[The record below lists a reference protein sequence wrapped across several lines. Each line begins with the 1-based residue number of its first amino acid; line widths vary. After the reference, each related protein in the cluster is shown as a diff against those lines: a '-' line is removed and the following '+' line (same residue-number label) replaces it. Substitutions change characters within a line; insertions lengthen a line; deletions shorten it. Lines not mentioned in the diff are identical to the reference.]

1 MKFCKRVTWITMENT
16 AVRKYCHDLSLLS
29 TKIWGV
35 RYQSLTLHCNGGLL
49 RALCNAR
56 ET

>member
-1 MKFCKRVTWITMENT
+1 MKFCKRVIWITMENT

-35 RYQSLTLHCNGGLL
+35 RYQSLTLHRNGGLL